1 MKLNVWKMKDG
12 SFTFWDNESPV
23 IEYGGNESK
32 GRTARH
38 LGTIE
43 VDEPGKEI
51 KPDTSVKPPK
61 FQVFNEGYDGGRAAV
76 DNKELHLSSY
86 ELAPG
91 DKPKKTVTKEANLY
105 ILNISGRDGLND
117 YIVKVPVNAKNIKCT
132 YEVTE

>member
-12 SFTFWDNESPV
+12 SLMFWDKESRV

-51 KPDTSVKPPK
+51 KPDPSVKPPK
-61 FQVFNEGYDGGRAAV
+61 FEVFSEGYDGGR
-76 DNKELHLSSY
+76 
-86 ELAPG
+86 APG
-91 DKPKKTVTKEANLY
+91 DKPKKTVTKELEDRGPTGEGDKTGY
-105 ILNISGRDGLND
+105 IEKFFI
-117 YIVKVPVNAKNIKCT
+117 PANAKNIKCT
-132 YEVTE
+132 YEMEDAK